1 MMPNPLPVMSTT
13 PCKAARGQSL
23 VEYGLFLGLV
33 VVVAAG
39 GLQVLGGAVGS
50 EIPEMRDTV
59 TNAAQNTS
67 QAIAHVS
74 EDDIK
79 VEDYNQ
85 GVFINAGAVATGT
98 GGATGDDGGGNYGCE
113 FYGTCD

>member
-1 MMPNPLPVMSTT
+1 M
-13 PCKAARGQSL
+13 
-23 VEYGLFLGLV
+23 EYGLFLGLV

-59 TNAAQNTS
+59 TNAAENTS

-74 EDDIK
+74 EDEIN

-85 GVFINAGAVATGT
+85 GVFINAGAVATG
-98 GGATGDDGGGNYGCE
+98 DGNFSGLECGFGGNC
-113 FYGTCD
+113 

>member
-1 MMPNPLPVMSTT
+1 MPNPMLVTNPMLGMST
-13 PCKAARGQSL
+13 AARGQSL

-39 GLQVLGGAVGS
+39 GLQVLGGAVGT

-59 TNAAQNTS
+59 TNAAENTS
-67 QAIAHVS
+67 QAVAHVS
-74 EDDIK
+74 EAEIN

-85 GVFINAGAVATGT
+85 GVFINAGAVATGSGENNGGSTNDGCDTDT
-98 GGATGDDGGGNYGCE
+98 GIGC
-113 FYGTCD
+113 